1 MTRGPS
7 EILHALRERYLR
19 SPETP
24 QDDPT
29 IPWAFNQ
36 VLLPIILVLSFIIL
50 TEIYRYQEAHARVVS
65 ALRAPQNEPS
75 QRITGQVTAINLQLQ
90 ILLRKL
96 EFEKAK
102 ERIESKLALFPD
114 PKLIRRSGVTL
125 QDENFKFLCAWALPL
140 LDEPGYQEKV
150 ATIYGG
156 ILAEANVRDPAS
168 PERFVHQQVFSEAEL
183 TAESVRA
190 MDDDQWLA
198 VFSFDPHVIAD
209 RNRQILQ
216 NAILE
221 FVDSLRTE
229 IKAVQLSLL
238 KTMLAEMLENP
249 EREILSP
256 QSRELIEQ
264 MMKPGVSEPQHEL
277 LSRELYRKILGEWAA
292 RCEKEGYPMPAW
304 RNLAL

>member
-24 QDDPT
+24 EDDPT

-36 VLLPIILVLSFIIL
+36 VLLPIILVLTFIIL
-50 TEIYRYQEAHARVVS
+50 TEIYRYQEAHARVVG

-75 QRITGQVTAINLQLQ
+75 QRIIGQVTAINLQLQ

-114 PKLIRRSGVTL
+114 SKLIRRSGITL
-125 QDENFKFLCAWALPL
+125 QDDNFKFLCAWAVPL

-150 ATIYGG
+150 ATIYRD
-156 ILAEANVRDPAS
+156 ILAEADVRDPTT
-168 PERFVHQQVFSEAEL
+168 PERFEHKEVFTEADL
-183 TAESVRA
+183 TTESVRA
-190 MDDDQWLA
+190 LDDDAWLA
-198 VFSFDPHVIAD
+198 VLNFDPRVIAE

-238 KTMLAEMLENP
+238 KTMLVELLENP

-256 QSRELIEQ
+256 QNRQLIEQ
-264 MMKPGVSEPQHEL
+264 MIKPGVSEQQREL
-277 LSRELYRKILGEWAA
+277 LSRELYRKMLSEWAA

>member
-7 EILHALRERYLR
+7 EIINALRERYLR
-19 SPETP
+19 SPESP
-24 QDDPT
+24 HDDPT

-36 VLLPIILVLSFIIL
+36 VLLPIILVLTFIIL
-50 TEIYRYQEAHARVVS
+50 TEIHRYQEAHGRLLG
-65 ALRAPQNEPS
+65 ALRAPRNEPS
-75 QRITGQVTAINLQLQ
+75 QRIIGQVTAINLQLQ

-102 ERIESKLALFPD
+102 ERIDSKLTLFPD
-114 PKLIRRSGVTL
+114 ATLIRRSGLTL
-125 QDENFKFLCAWALPL
+125 EDDNFKFLCAWAVPL
-140 LDEPGYQEKV
+140 LDEPGYREKV
-150 ATIYGG
+150 ATMYRG
-156 ILAEANVRDPAS
+156 ILAKAEVLDPAT
-168 PERFVHQQVFSEAEL
+168 PEQFERKQVFSEADL

-190 MDDDQWLA
+190 LDDDEWLS
-198 VFSFDPHVIAD
+198 VLNFDPHIIAE

-238 KTMLAEMLENP
+238 KTMLTELLENP
-249 EREILSP
+249 EREVLSP
-256 QSRELIEQ
+256 QSRQLIEQ
-264 MMKPGVSEPQHEL
+264 MMKPGVSEQQREL
-277 LSRELYRKILGEWAA
+277 LSRELYRKMLGEWAA